1 MPAILPAFL
10 RSYLTLGRGVG
21 GRAIGPIRRASKCAR
36 ATAAQPNFE
45 LRAPEPAFGAAE
57 R

>member
-21 GRAIGPIRRASKCAR
+21 VEAIGPIRRASKCAK

-45 LRAPEPAFGAAE
+45 LRAWNRRFVAAE